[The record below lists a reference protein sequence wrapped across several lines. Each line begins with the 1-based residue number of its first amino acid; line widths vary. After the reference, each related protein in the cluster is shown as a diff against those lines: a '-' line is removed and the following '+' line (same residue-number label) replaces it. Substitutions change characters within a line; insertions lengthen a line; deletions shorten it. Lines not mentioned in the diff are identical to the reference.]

1 MLYQTTRHLWLQHSE
16 DTTAVSNVCTGRRTF
31 LTSDELERLEHFTTP
46 HPCDEDPLSQR
57 LIDADL
63 IVSVDDPLAPNPRS
77 HALLFALDKFLAEE
91 RRQSRSRLLKE
102 LPDVNKRLDLCRDIV
117 VPRLK
122 KISVRPSVL
131 SRRHVSEDFE
141 ATMDHVRTFLASDAS
156 DQGAYSFSPGFLT
169 STAGRPLPRVD
180 YEQQP
185 CLPHTTQERIL
196 QAAPRLGPESRGL
209 ILGDDDLLSL
219 YWSQS
224 LTAEAD
230 VFELDTDL
238 IAFLEPNLKS
248 HVRLHQRD
256 LTSGLPEEFHGLYD
270 AIFTDPMYEATG
282 MDLFLKCCAQ
292 GLSDNDNARVYF
304 STRPDLIQRG
314 DQLHERLQ
322 AAGLALVEQ
331 KQNFNRYPF
340 ADFVRRIIFRD
351 YLAWQAPMQLIDG
364 LLNAP
369 YLYADLFELRKSR

>member
-1 MLYQTTRHLWLQHSE
+1 MLYQTTRHLWLQNNDHA
-16 DTTAVSNVCTGRRTF
+16 TTVSNVCTGRRAF
-31 LTSDELERLEHFTTP
+31 LNQDEIERLEHFTTP
-46 HPCDEDPLSQR
+46 QPSTDDPLDQR

-63 IVSVDDPLAPNPRS
+63 IVAVDAPANENPRS
-77 HALLFALDKFLAEE
+77 HALLFALDKFLSEE
-91 RRQSRSRLLKE
+91 RQQSRSRLKKE
-102 LPDVNKRLDLCRDIV
+102 MPDINARLDLCRDLV

-141 ATMDHVRTFLASDAS
+141 ATIDHVRTFLTSDAT
-156 DQGAYSFSPGFLT
+156 DAGAYPFSKGFLS

-185 CLPHTTQERIL
+185 CLPHTTQRRIRHAL
-196 QAAPRLGPESRGL
+196 PHLGPESRGL

-219 YWSQS
+219 YWSQN
-224 LTAEAD
+224 LTQQAD

-238 IAFLEPNLKS
+238 IAFLQPQLKS
-248 HVRLHQRD
+248 HVKLHQRD
-256 LTSGLPEEFHGLYD
+256 LTNALPEEFHGRYD

-292 GLSDNDNARVYF
+292 GLSDKENARVYF
-304 STRPDLIQRG
+304 STRPDLIQKG
-314 DQLHERLQ
+314 DQLHERLRG
-322 AAGLALVEQ
+322 AGLALVEQ
-331 KQNFNRYPF
+331 TPNFNRYPF

-369 YLYADLFELRKSR
+369 YLYADLFELRKSG